1 MTLSDAETLVAKYLD
16 LTSDST
22 QRGARRNPNLLPAP
36 KTKIM
41 TAIKLV
47 IAADYRD
54 SSDNP
59 NKLEQLTKAAMALDS
74 FNDMPLGAT
83 EFIQSMQKRR
93 DEIAAFRG
101 HLQQITPDHRFFW
114 QRVYPLA
121 GAETESTSIGTLLT
135 AIRGKLQI
143 IRRSNP

>member
-1 MTLSDAETLVAKYLD
+1 MTLFDAETLVAKYLA
-16 LTSDST
+16 LTSAPH
-22 QRGARRNPNLLPAP
+22 QQGARRNPNLLPAS

-47 IAADYRD
+47 IAADYREP
-54 SSDNP
+54 SSSSHTV
-59 NKLEQLTKAAMALDS
+59 EQLTKSAMALDG

-93 DEIAAFRG
+93 DEIAVFRDQ
-101 HLQQITPDHRFFW
+101 LQQIDPNHRFFW

-121 GAETESTSIGTLLT
+121 GAESESTSIGTLLT

-143 IRRSNP
+143 IRRSDS

>member
-1 MTLSDAETLVAKYLD
+1 MTLSDAETIVSKYLD

-36 KTKIM
+36 KSKIM

-54 SSDNP
+54 PSTNSDRTQ
-59 NKLEQLTKAAMALDS
+59 QLTNAAMALDS

-83 EFIQSMQKRR
+83 EFIQSMQQRR
-93 DEIAAFRG
+93 DEIAVFRG
-101 HLQQITPDHRFFW
+101 HLQEITPDHRFFW

-135 AIRGKLQI
+135 AIRGKIQI
-143 IRRSNP
+143 IRRSDP

>member
-1 MTLSDAETLVAKYLD
+1 MTLSDAETLVSKYLEI
-16 LTSDST
+16 TSDSIH
-22 QRGARRNPNLLPAP
+22 QGARRNPNLLPASKP
-36 KTKIM
+36 KII

-47 IAADYRD
+47 IAADYREPP
-54 SSDNP
+54 STP
-59 NKLEQLTKAAMALDS
+59 GKIEQLTKAAMALDS

-93 DEIAAFRG
+93 SEIAAFQG
-101 HLQQITPDHRFFW
+101 DLKQIDPNHRFFW
-114 QRVYPLA
+114 QRVYALA

-143 IRRSNP
+143 IRRSGP